1 MYIPIVFFS
10 ASNNTKYIAQLVA
23 QGVEFEGLT
32 PVHVPIEELANYS
45 DIVEQAPL
53 IAVGAPIHGG
63 FAEPIYRWLRAYDF
77 TGKQVYLFSTAA
89 FLFFGSSVEA
99 ARIVTKNG
107 GNVAGIL
114 EVRFQAPGD
123 GIYLLNR
130 MRERYP
136 LPTEALKRAF
146 ELGRTMAVAA
156 SSAVSTEHKQ
166 IYFSHRKR
174 LAALSSLW
182 VVKLIKRAALFIA
195 KRCLFRFDPKKCT
208 ACGACEKTC
217 PSGAVHAKS
226 KQSSAKIPISLGL
239 CIVCLRCFK
248 ACPTAALYLIG
259 KERSAYYQGP
269 WQLHGYLDPAEAKT
283 RFGRSKRDGA
293 FCFTRQH
300 CRMSHSSV
308 PQRHHTKDEMP
319 KA

>member
-10 ASNNTKYIAQLVA
+10 ASNNTKYIAQLIA
-23 QGVEFEGLT
+23 QGVELEGLT
-32 PVHVPIEELANYS
+32 PILVPIEDLADYS

-123 GIYLLNR
+123 GIYLLTG

-136 LPTEALKRAF
+136 LPAEDLKRAF
-146 ELGRTMAVAA
+146 EFGRTMAVAA
-156 SSAVSTEHKQ
+156 SSAASTEYKR
-166 IYFSHRKR
+166 ISFSYRER
-174 LAALSSLW
+174 LAALISLW
-182 VVKLIKRAALFIA
+182 GVKLIKRAALFMA
-195 KRCLFRFDPKKCT
+195 KRCFFRFAAEKCT

-217 PSGAVHAKS
+217 PSGAVHS
-226 KQSSAKIPISLGL
+226 QGGQSSAKIPISLSN

-259 KERSAYYQGP
+259 KERFAYYQGP
-269 WQLHGYLDPAEAKT
+269 WQLQGYLDPAETKT
-283 RFGRSKRDGA
+283 RFGS
-293 FCFTRQH
+293 
-300 CRMSHSSV
+300 
-308 PQRHHTKDEMP
+308 
-319 KA
+319 